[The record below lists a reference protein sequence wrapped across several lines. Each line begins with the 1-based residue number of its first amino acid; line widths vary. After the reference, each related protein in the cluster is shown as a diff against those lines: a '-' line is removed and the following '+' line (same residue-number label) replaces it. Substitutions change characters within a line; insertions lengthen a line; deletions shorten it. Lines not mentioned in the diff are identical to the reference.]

1 MNNELPVEVDLFK
14 ATRIEERKYKY
25 ELQLSKVSKAGLL
38 WLIDSLLLEV
48 TGAWLQPDFT
58 YIVQCKADNIPPEIA
73 KYVLDLK

>member
-1 MNNELPVEVDLFK
+1 
-14 ATRIEERKYKY
+14 
-25 ELQLSKVSKAGLL
+25 VSKAGLL

-73 KYVLDLK
+73 KYVLDL